1 MTQTGSPN
9 FSNGDNRSNNLL
21 RAARKYNR
29 DNHTHF
35 KHYNKRGK
43 VIVTPFVVPMKK
55 DTNHKKYSVFFQQ
68 KKDTIVSLI
77 KTSTTVEELMVVI
90 NSDPQLG
97 WLTQGMNG
105 ESSVNPPH
113 YVSNIIQ
120 KQVKDKR
127 LLCMYERKPE
137 DNVKHSISHHWRYI
151 RKDNHIMRTYYI
163 VNEARRGI
171 CHACVSI
178 VKRCAGFINR

>member
-1 MTQTGSPN
+1 MTYKGRPN
-9 FSNGDNRSNNLL
+9 FSNGDKRSKKLL

-77 KTSTTVEELMVVI
+77 KRSTTVRELMVVI
-90 NSDPQLG
+90 NTDPQLG
-97 WLTQGMNG
+97 WLTRGMNG
-105 ESSVNPPH
+105 ESSVDPHH
-113 YVSNIIQ
+113 YVSNILQ
-120 KQVKDKR
+120 KLVKDKR
-127 LLCMYERKPE
+127 LLCVYERKPE
-137 DNVKHSISHHWRYI
+137 NNTKHSISHHWRYI
-151 RKDNHIMRTYYI
+151 RKDNHMMRTYYI
-163 VNEARRGI
+163 LEETRRGI
-171 CHACVSI
+171 CHACVRI
-178 VKRCAGFINR
+178 VNRCAGFINR